1 MPAAGDRPDAVTR
14 AAEPPHA
21 LVARAPS
28 GGWIIMLHADVDA
41 DPAVTE
47 VADRDLVL
55 RVREMEQELSPRW
68 TVRSLRTFYP
78 RLLAAGARLRRAHD
92 LLLCHAILRDTASS
106 SHPVPPS
113 DRWLR
118 TGDIDDAAG
127 QPGLFDVDAAS
138 AGRGD
143 DIDEVR
149 AQWRAQLT
157 ALASAPDSRLALLCA
172 AESTG
177 ALVAEEMTAAGLPW
191 STAAHHDILEQQL
204 GPRPL
209 RGARPARMAVLAAE
223 IGRCLDD
230 PSLNPDSAPR
240 LLRALHRAGVFV
252 DSTSRWELSRV
263 EHPVVGPLLEYKKL
277 ARLFT
282 ANGWAWLDE
291 WVRDERFRPIYLTGA
306 VVTGRWASSGGGAL
320 QIPRQLRDAVRAD
333 AGWMLVDADV
343 AQLEPRVLAAMSRDS
358 AMVEAARGRDLY
370 EGVVRSGA
378 VATRDEAKYAVLG
391 AMYGATTGK
400 SGQLVPRLRTVYPRA
415 MGLVDAA
422 ARTGEQGGVVSTLL
436 GRSSPRPD
444 DAWRLAQSLAGGPD
458 AAGAEES
465 RARGWARERGRF
477 TRNFVV
483 QGTAAEWAML
493 WLAEIRHR
501 LMALPP
507 ASVPAASSGPIF
519 RDRAHLALFLHDEVI
534 VHAPAEQAQ
543 LVAGI
548 LRDAADAATARLFP
562 GFDIDVPLDVHVA
575 ENAAKDA

>member
-1 MPAAGDRPDAVTR
+1 MTR

-78 RLLAAGARLRRAHD
+78 RLLAAGVRLRRAHD

-118 TGDIDDAAG
+118 TDDIDDAAG

-282 ANGWAWLDE
+282 ANGWVWLDE

-483 QGTAAEWAML
+483 QGTAAEWALL

>member
-1 MPAAGDRPDAVTR
+1 MTP

-21 LVARAPS
+21 LVARAPG
-28 GGWIIMLHADVDA
+28 GGWVVAVHADG
-41 DPAVTE
+41 DPVTTE
-47 VADRDLVL
+47 VSDRDLVAH
-55 RVREMEQELSPRW
+55 VREIEQRMSPRW

-78 RLLAAGARLRRAHD
+78 PLLAAGVRVRRAHD
-92 LLLCHAILRDTASS
+92 LLLCHAILRDTASL
-106 SHPVPPS
+106 SHPLAPSARWVRGDGIGVAARPPS
-113 DRWLR
+113 
-118 TGDIDDAAG
+118 
-127 QPGLFDVDAAS
+127 LFEVDADGAQY
-138 AGRGD
+138 D

-157 ALASAPDSRLALLCA
+157 ALASAPDFRLALLCA

-177 ALVAEEMTAAGLPW
+177 ALIAEEMTAAGLPW
-191 STAAHHDILEQQL
+191 STAAHNGILEQQL

-209 RGARPARMAVLAAE
+209 RGARPARMASLAVE

-230 PSLNPDSAPR
+230 PSLNPDSPPR

-263 EHPVVGPLLEYKKL
+263 EHPVVAPLLEYKKL

-291 WVRDERFRPIYLTGA
+291 WVRDDRFRPIYLTGG

-320 QIPRQLRDAVRAD
+320 QIPRQLRGAVRAD
-333 AGWMLVDADV
+333 PGWTLVDADV

-370 EGVVRSGA
+370 DGVVRSGA

-444 DAWRLAQSLAGGPD
+444 DAWRLAQSRAGGPN

-477 TRNFVV
+477 TRNFIV
-483 QGTAAEWAML
+483 QGTAAEWALL

-507 ASVPAASSGPIF
+507 ASVPAAASGPIF
-519 RDRAHLALFLHDEVI
+519 RDRAHLALFLHDEVV
-534 VHAPAEQAQ
+534 VHAPAEQGDA
-543 LVAGI
+543 VAGI
-548 LRDAADAATARLFP
+548 VRDAADAATARLFP
-562 GFDIDVPLDVHVA
+562 GFAVDVPLDVHVA
-575 ENAAKDA
+575 EDAAKGA

>member
-1 MPAAGDRPDAVTR
+1 
-14 AAEPPHA
+14 
-21 LVARAPS
+21 
-28 GGWIIMLHADVDA
+28 MLHADVDA

-55 RVREMEQELSPRW
+55 RVRGMEQELSPRW

-78 RLLAAGARLRRAHD
+78 RLLAAGARLRRARD

-118 TGDIDDAAG
+118 TDDIDDAAG

-483 QGTAAEWAML
+483 QGTAAEWALL

-548 LRDAADAATARLFP
+548 LRDAADASTARLFP

>member
-1 MPAAGDRPDAVTR
+1 MSDAGDRPDAVTP
-14 AAEPPHA
+14 AAGPPHA

-28 GGWIIMLHADVDA
+28 GRWVIALHADVDA
-41 DPAVTE
+41 AGVITE
-47 VADRDLVL
+47 VSERDLVPQ
-55 RVREMEQELSPRW
+55 VRELEQRLSPRW

-78 RLLAAGARLRRAHD
+78 PLLAAGVRVRRAHD
-92 LLLCHAILRDTASS
+92 LLLCHAILRDTASL
-106 SHPVPPS
+106 SHPLPPS
-113 DRWLR
+113 GRWLR
-118 TGDIDDAAG
+118 ADGVEDAAA
-127 QPGLFDVDAAS
+127 QPSLFDAGAVS
-138 AGRGD
+138 AERD
-143 DIDEVR
+143 DGIDEVR
-149 AQWRAQLT
+149 AQWRGQLT

-177 ALVAEEMTAAGLPW
+177 ALIAEEMTAAGLPW
-191 STAAHHDILEQQL
+191 STAAHHGILEQQL

-223 IGRCLDD
+223 IGRCLED
-230 PSLNPDSAPR
+230 PTLNPDSPPR

-263 EHPVVGPLLEYKKL
+263 EHPVVAPLLEYKKL
-277 ARLFT
+277 ARLFA

-291 WVRDERFRPIYLTGA
+291 WVHDERFRPIYLTGG

-320 QIPRQLRDAVRAD
+320 QIPRQLRSAVRAD
-333 AGWMLVDADV
+333 AGWTLVDADV
-343 AQLEPRVLAAMSRDS
+343 AQLEPRMLAAMSRDS

-422 ARTGEQGGVVSTLL
+422 ARSGEQGGVVSTLL

-444 DAWRLAQSLAGGPD
+444 DAWRLAQTQASGPD

-465 RARGWARERGRF
+465 RARSRARDRGRF
-477 TRNFVV
+477 TRNFIV
-483 QGTAAEWAML
+483 QGTAAEWALL
-493 WLAEIRHR
+493 WLAEVRHR

-507 ASVPAASSGPIF
+507 ASVPAAASGPVF
-519 RDRAHLALFLHDEVI
+519 RDRAHLAFFLHDEVI
-534 VHAPAEQAQ
+534 VHAPIEQAEA
-543 LVAGI
+543 VAGI

-562 GFDIDVPLDVHVA
+562 GFAIDVPLDVHVA
-575 ENAAKDA
+575 EDAAKGA

>member
-1 MPAAGDRPDAVTR
+1 
-14 AAEPPHA
+14 
-21 LVARAPS
+21 
-28 GGWIIMLHADVDA
+28 MLHADVDA

-78 RLLAAGARLRRAHD
+78 RLLAAGVRLRRAHD

-118 TGDIDDAAG
+118 TDDIDDAAG

-483 QGTAAEWAML
+483 QGTAAEWALL

-548 LRDAADAATARLFP
+548 LRGAADAATARLFP

-575 ENAAKDA
+575 EDAAKDA

>member
-78 RLLAAGARLRRAHD
+78 RLLAAGVRLRRAHD

-118 TGDIDDAAG
+118 TDDIDDAAG

-282 ANGWAWLDE
+282 ANGWVWLDE

-483 QGTAAEWAML
+483 QGTAAEWALL

>member
-1 MPAAGDRPDAVTR
+1 VTR
-14 AAEPPHA
+14 PAEPPHA
-21 LVARAPS
+21 LAARD
-28 GGWIIMLHADVDA
+28 GGDWVIATYSQTDAEPVLEHVVDEA
-41 DPAVTE
+41 LAT
-47 VADRDLVL
+47 
-55 RVREMEQELSPRW
+55 RVGELEAQLSPRW

-78 RLLAAGARLRRAHD
+78 PLLAAGVRLRRAHD
-92 LLLCHAILRDTASS
+92 LLLCHAILRDTASLAAPLPA
-106 SHPVPPS
+106 SHRWVRS
-113 DRWLR
+113 D
-118 TGDIDDAAG
+118 DVDDAVT
-127 QPGLFDVDAAS
+127 QPGLFDVGDAQTE
-138 AGRGD
+138 RDD
-143 DIDEVR
+143 DIVEVR
-149 AQWRAQLT
+149 AQWRAQLA
-157 ALASAPDSRLALLCA
+157 ALGTAPDSRLALLCA

-177 ALVAEEMTAAGLPW
+177 ALIAEEMTAAGLPW
-191 STAAHHDILEQQL
+191 STAAHHGILEHQL
-204 GPRPL
+204 GARPL
-209 RGARPARMAVLAAE
+209 RGARPARMAALAAE
-223 IGRCLDD
+223 IGRHLDD
-230 PSLNPDSAPR
+230 PDLNPDSPPR

-252 DSTSRWELSRV
+252 DSTSRWELARV
-263 EHPVVGPLLEYKKL
+263 EHPVVAPLLEYKKL

-291 WVRDERFRPIYLTGA
+291 WVRDERFRPIYLTGG

-320 QIPRQLRDAVRAD
+320 QIPRQLRGAVRAD
-333 AGWMLVDADV
+333 PGWTLVDADV
-343 AQLEPRVLAAMSRDS
+343 AQLEPRVLAAMSRDG

-444 DAWRLAQSLAGGPD
+444 DAWRLAQSQASGPD

-465 RARGWARERGRF
+465 RARSRARDRGRF

-483 QGTAAEWAML
+483 QGTAAEWALL

-507 ASVPAASSGPIF
+507 ASDAAVASGPVF
-519 RDRAHLALFLHDEVI
+519 RDRAHLAFFLHDEVI
-534 VHAPAEQAQ
+534 VHAPAEQAEA
-543 LVAGI
+543 VAAI
-548 LRDAADAATARLFP
+548 VRDAADAATARLFP
-562 GFDIDVPLDVHVA
+562 GFSIDVPLDVHVA
-575 ENAAKDA
+575 EDAAKGA

>member
-28 GGWIIMLHADVDA
+28 GGWISVLHADVDA

-78 RLLAAGARLRRAHD
+78 RLLAAGVRLRRAHD

-118 TGDIDDAAG
+118 TDDVDDAAG

-191 STAAHHDILEQQL
+191 STATHHDILEQQL

-483 QGTAAEWAML
+483 QGTAAEWALL